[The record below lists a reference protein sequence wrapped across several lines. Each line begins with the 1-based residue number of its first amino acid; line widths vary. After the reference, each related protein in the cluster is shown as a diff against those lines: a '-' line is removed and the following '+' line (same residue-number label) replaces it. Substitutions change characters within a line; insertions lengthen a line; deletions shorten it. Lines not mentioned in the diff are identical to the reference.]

1 MKAKKTDSSKKV
13 RNTGLNYNIRQGTIP
28 SITSEQYV
36 ALIEEGEAFV
46 DSETAEYLQSH
57 GYAVGEE

>member
-1 MKAKKTDSSKKV
+1 MKV

-28 SITSEQYV
+28 GITEEQYV
-36 ALIEEGEAFV
+36 ALIEQGEAEV
-46 DSETAEYLQSH
+46 DFETSEYLQSH